1 MKQTDRA
8 ALDGVELEYEVRG
21 AGEPVVLVH
30 HGAGVDWF
38 RPLLEEPALADRHRV
53 LTYHRVGY
61 GGSSRS
67 AGPVSFAQEAAHC
80 RSLIHHLG
88 MERVHVVGHSSSAV
102 IALQLAVDSP
112 DAVHT
117 LALLES
123 ARPAPQSVR
132 QAEFVRS
139 VLMPALERYGAGDK
153 AGAIDTWMQ
162 GVCGPNYRAVLE
174 RAVPDAFEQALAD
187 ADTYFGQEI
196 PAVQQWSF
204 TQEDAS
210 RITQPVLSLLG
221 AKSDPLF
228 RERRQLL
235 LAWLPNVEPFELPEA
250 THLLYVENPRD
261 MAKGLVGFFARHP
274 VSASA

>member
-30 HGAGVDWF
+30 HGAGMDWF
-38 RPLLEEPALADRHRV
+38 RPLLEEPALADRYRV

-80 RSLIHHLG
+80 RSLIRHLG
-88 MERVHVVGHSSSAV
+88 MERVHVVGHSSSAM

-132 QAEFVRS
+132 QR
-139 VLMPALERYGAGDK
+139 K
-153 AGAIDTWMQ
+153 TW
-162 GVCGPNYRAVLE
+162 P
-174 RAVPDAFEQALAD
+174 PKS
-187 ADTYFGQEI
+187 
-196 PAVQQWSF
+196 PWS
-204 TQEDAS
+204 
-210 RITQPVLSLLG
+210 
-221 AKSDPLF
+221 
-228 RERRQLL
+228 
-235 LAWLPNVEPFELPEA
+235 
-250 THLLYVENPRD
+250 
-261 MAKGLVGFFARHP
+261 
-274 VSASA
+274 